1 MISIFL
7 SEVTHS
13 PSHWPYKR
21 VGTIALERQ
30 PSRKGPG
37 IELGTGTLRS
47 GHKPEQVLS
56 FLSFDFL
63 IFISS
68 FFNSQLRWLNKK
80 SGMGTV

>member
-30 PSRKGPG
+30 PSRNGPG
-37 IELGTGTLRS
+37 IGLGTGTLRS

-56 FLSFDFL
+56 FLSFEFPHFYIL
-63 IFISS
+63 IF
-68 FFNSQLRWLNKK
+68 
-80 SGMGTV
+80 